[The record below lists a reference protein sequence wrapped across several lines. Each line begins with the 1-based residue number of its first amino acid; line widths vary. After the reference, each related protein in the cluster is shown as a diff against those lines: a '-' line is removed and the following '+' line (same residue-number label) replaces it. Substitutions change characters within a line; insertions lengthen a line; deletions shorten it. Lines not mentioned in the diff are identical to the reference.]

1 MHVLG
6 LNFYH
11 NDSSVALIKDGKII
25 NAITEERLNR
35 RKHSSAFPVLAIHEI
50 LEFNNLSLNEI
61 DFITLNTNPKITL
74 KKVIYVLKNLISK
87 DLFINSF
94 KRYQGKKNLNK
105 IFLEHFN
112 QDLSSKIIYVDHHL
126 SHINSGFLISP
137 FHECLSLSI
146 DGFGDFK
153 SSSYGISKNNNT
165 KIYGNIF
172 FPHSLGIFYQSM
184 TQFIG
189 FKKYGDEYKLMGL
202 SAYGENKFEDKLL
215 NLVDYKNLYYKLN
228 LDYFRHQ
235 NENLQ
240 THDSNGDIIYNDLY
254 LKEKLEDLTKI
265 KSQTKFE
272 YSKDVADFSKSVQI
286 VYERI
291 FFEYLN
297 DLQKKFDQ
305 KNLCLTGGCALNSL
319 ANGKILDR
327 TKFENIFIP
336 YEPSDAG
343 GSIGSAL
350 TCYYNKNPNKKKF
363 FQPNPYL
370 GIEYSDEKIE
380 KDLLIETNNKKISFK
395 KFSNFQELCDEVVDL
410 ISDQNIISWFQ
421 SRMEFGPRALGNR
434 SIIMD
439 PRNRDAKEI
448 LNLKVKFRE
457 SYRPFAPSILID
469 ETLNWFEKDNSANYM
484 TFVYKIIDT
493 KKEIIP
499 AVCHVDG
506 TGRLQTVD
514 KNQNPK
520 FYQLIETF
528 FKKTNVPI
536 LINTSFNENEPIV
549 NSPLDAVKT
558 FLKTNLDI
566 LVINNYLIRK

>member
-1 MHVLG
+1 MYL
-6 LNFYH
+6 
-11 NDSSVALIKDGKII
+11 LILLKDI
-25 NAITEERLNR
+25 R
-35 RKHSSAFPVLAIHEI
+35 
-50 LEFNNLSLNEI
+50 
-61 DFITLNTNPKITL
+61 
-74 KKVIYVLKNLISK
+74 
-87 DLFINSF
+87 
-94 KRYQGKKNLNK
+94 GKKNLNK

-112 QDLSSKIIYVDHHL
+112 QDISSKIIYVDHHL

-172 FPHSLGIFYQSM
+172 FPHSLGIFYQAM

-240 THDSNGDIIYNDLY
+240 TQDNNGDIIYNNLY
-254 LKEKLEDLTKI
+254 LKDKLEDLTKI
-265 KSQTKFE
+265 KSLTKFE

-286 VYERI
+286 VYEKI

-350 TCYYNKNPNKKKF
+350 TCYYNKNPNKKKI

-380 KDLLIETNNKKISFK
+380 NDLFIEANNKKISFK

-410 ISDQNIISWFQ
+410 ISNQNIISWFQ

-448 LNLKVKFRE
+448 LNLKVKLRE

-528 FKKTNVPI
+528 FKKTNVSY
-536 LINTSFNENEPIV
+536 IN
-549 NSPLDAVKT
+549 K
-558 FLKTNLDI
+558 
-566 LVINNYLIRK
+566 YLI

>member
-1 MHVLG
+1 MYVLG

-25 NAITEERLNR
+25 NAIAEERLNR
-35 RKHSSAFPVLAIHEI
+35 RKHSSAFPILAISEI

-74 KKVIYVLKNLISK
+74 KKIFYVVKNLISK
-87 DLFINSF
+87 ELFINSF
-94 KRYQGKKNLNK
+94 KRYKGKKNLNK

-112 QDLSSKIIYVDHHL
+112 QDVSSKIIYVDHHL

-172 FPHSLGIFYQSM
+172 FPHSLGIFYQAM

-215 NLVDYKNLYYKLN
+215 NLVDYKNLNYQLN

-240 THDSNGDIIYNDLY
+240 TQDNNGDIIYNDLY
-254 LKEKLEDLTKI
+254 LKYKLEDLTKI
-265 KSQTKFE
+265 KSLTKFE
-272 YSKDVADFSKSVQI
+272 YSKDIANFSKSVQV
-286 VYERI
+286 VYEKI

-350 TCYYNKNPNKKKF
+350 TCYYNKNPNKKKI

-380 KDLLIETNNKKISFK
+380 NDLFFEANNKKVSFK

-410 ISDQNIISWFQ
+410 ISNQNIISWFQ
-421 SRMEFGPRALGNR
+421 GRMEFGPRALGNR

-439 PRNRDAKEI
+439 PRNRDAKQI
-448 LNLKVKFRE
+448 LNLKVKLRE

-484 TFVYKIIDT
+484 TFVYKIIDS

>member
-1 MHVLG
+1 MYVLG

-25 NAITEERLNR
+25 NAIAEERLNR
-35 RKHSSAFPVLAIHEI
+35 RKHSSAFPVLAISEI

-74 KKVIYVLKNLISK
+74 KKVFYVLKNLISK

-94 KRYQGKKNLNK
+94 KRYKGKKNLNK

-112 QDLSSKIIYVDHHL
+112 QDISSKIIYVDHHL

-172 FPHSLGIFYQSM
+172 FPHSLGIFYQAM

-240 THDSNGDIIYNDLY
+240 TQDNNGDIIYNNLY
-254 LKEKLEDLTKI
+254 LKDKLEDLTKI
-265 KSQTKFE
+265 KSLTKFE

-286 VYERI
+286 VYEKI

-350 TCYYNKNPNKKKF
+350 TCYYNKNPNKKKI

-380 KDLLIETNNKKISFK
+380 NDLFIEANNKKISFK

-410 ISDQNIISWFQ
+410 ISNQNIISWFQ

-448 LNLKVKFRE
+448 LNLKVKLRE